1 MCMFT
6 FADVNL
12 AIQAKF
18 MLEEGAL
25 PDEVDRVL
33 EDFGMPMGP
42 FKVSDLAGT
51 VEIWNWIWSSANGC
65 HFY

>member
-6 FADVNL
+6 FTDVNL

-18 MLEEGAL
+18 ILEEGAL
-25 PDEVDRVL
+25 PDEVDRIL

-51 VEIWNWIWSSANGC
+51 VEI
-65 HFY
+65 

>member
-1 MCMFT
+1 MYVYTFT
-6 FADVNL
+6 DVNL

-18 MLEEGAL
+18 ILEEGAL
-25 PDEVDRVL
+25 PDEVDRIL

-51 VEIWNWIWSSANGC
+51 VEI
-65 HFY
+65 